1 VGVETVVA
9 NRRFVRGSLT
19 ELASEV
25 CKVRIALADRLT
37 AIVASRSQQE
47 DIAGRSYWHH
57 NGFTKLVLDHDARW
71 GQVRVHVWPGLPT
84 ADDIHGHAW
93 YYASI
98 VLAGELSEVTY
109 REARQRKGQPMWRH
123 SYVGVG
129 NRQFAFIDPHPVNLV
144 EVTEPV
150 ARRGGDTSG
159 GSPSH
164 IHRFVASQAP
174 AATLLRVGPVLRRS
188 SHVYRLTAEPP
199 QIVAP
204 RPTTPTEVREWAAYL
219 AASI

>member
-1 VGVETVVA
+1 VAIETVVA
-9 NRRFVRGSLT
+9 SRTSRHISLPN
-19 ELASEV
+19 LANEV
-25 CKVRIALADRLT
+25 HLLRIGLADRLAT
-37 AIVASRSQQE
+37 IIRSRSLQE
-47 DIAGRSYWHH
+47 DVAGRSYWHP
-57 NGFTKLVLDHDARW
+57 NGFAKLVVDHNPHH
-71 GQVRVHVWPGLPT
+71 GQVRLHVWPEVPT
-84 ADDIHGHAW
+84 MDDIHGHAW

-109 REARQRKGQPMWRH
+109 REVGQLEGQPMWRH
-123 SYVGVG
+123 SYGGVG
-129 NRQFAFIDPHPVNLV
+129 NRQFTFIDPHPVNLV
-144 EVTEPV
+144 DVTEPV
-150 ARRGGDTSG
+150 VRRAEDVSG

-204 RPTTPTEVREWAAYL
+204 RPTTPTEVREWAIYI

>member
-1 VGVETVVA
+1 VAVDSVVD
-9 NRRFVRGSLT
+9 NRTSGQSCSG

-25 CKVRIALADRLT
+25 SDSRTGLADRLA
-37 AIVASRSQQE
+37 AIIGSRSLQE
-47 DIAGRSYWHH
+47 DVAGRSYWHP
-57 NGFTKLVLDHDARW
+57 NGFAKLVLDHDACW
-71 GQVRVHVWPGLPT
+71 GQVRVHVWPRLPT

-98 VLAGELSEVTY
+98 VLTGELSEVTY
-109 REARQRKGQPMWRH
+109 REVGQREGQPMWRH
-123 SYVGVG
+123 SYGGVG
-129 NRQFAFIDPHPVNLV
+129 NRQFTFIDPHPVNLV

-150 ARRGGDTSG
+150 VRRAGDASG

-199 QIVAP
+199 QILAP